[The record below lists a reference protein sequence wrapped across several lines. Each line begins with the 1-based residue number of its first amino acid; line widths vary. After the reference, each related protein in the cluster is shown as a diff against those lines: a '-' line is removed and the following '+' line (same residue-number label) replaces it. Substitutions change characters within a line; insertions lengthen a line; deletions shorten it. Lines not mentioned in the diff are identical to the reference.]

1 MGCLKHRKEIG
12 IFIVMTDSEFEQ
24 LVAFFSSLNL
34 NEEAKRLFRGLW
46 EVKTFKQYDLL
57 TEAGTIENYF
67 YFVLEGV
74 QAVYVLNE
82 KGEKVVLGFSYT
94 GSPSGVFDSFSTRKP
109 ATLFLE
115 ALKPSRVLAITYS
128 DYQAVFQ
135 QFAGAHEWGH
145 VFFKNVLLGRL
156 SREIELLTLDSR
168 ERYLAFMQRCPEE
181 LKVIPQK
188 YLASYLNMKPETF
201 SRLRASVRL

>member
-1 MGCLKHRKEIG
+1 MA
-12 IFIVMTDSEFEQ
+12 MTDSEFEQ
-24 LVAFFSSLNL
+24 LKTFFSLLEIEGES
-34 NEEAKRLFRGLW
+34 KRLFRNLW
-46 EVKTFKQYDLL
+46 EVKSFRQYDLL
-57 TEAGTIENYF
+57 TEAGTTENYF

-109 ATLFLE
+109 STLFLE
-115 ALKPSRVLAITYS
+115 ALKPTRVLGITYP
-128 DYQAVFQ
+128 DYQNVFQ
-135 QFAGAHEWGH
+135 QFSGAHEWGH

-156 SREIELLTLDSR
+156 SREIELLTLDTR

-201 SRLRASVRL
+201 SRLRAAINL